1 MHCLSRSRPPPPAPA
16 LGSLAPS
23 SATAG
28 GPAFTLTANGSNFV
42 SGSAVQWNGAARTTT
57 FVSATQLRATIA
69 AADIAA
75 PGTAQVS
82 VLNPGGAASGA
93 LPFTVTAAP
102 PPAAPSLGSLAPKQR
117 DCRRGRLHPH
127 RQWQQFRFGVDR
139 ALEWRGPHDNLCQRH
154 SVESHHSRGR
164 HSRPGYRPG
173 LGVNPGGAASGALP
187 FTVTAAPPPTAPALG
202 SLTPSSA
209 TAGGPAFTLTANGS
223 NFVSGAAVQW
233 NGAAR
238 TTTFVSGTQL
248 SATIAAADIAAPGT
262 AQVSVLNPG
271 GAASGALP
279 FTVTAAPP
287 PPAPALGS
295 LAPNSATAGGPAFT
309 LTANGS
315 NFVSGATVQWNGAAR
330 TTTFVSGTQLRATI
344 AAADIAAAGPPR
356 SRCSTLEEPR
366 PVHCL
371 SPSRQSR
378 LATCSRRRTFPARTS
393 SLWNDHHSPGRNHRP
408 LGGTTAYSLS
418 TAGGTSDSSGS
429 LVPGALPEFDRHCFL
444 LGQAH
449 HRRVGH
455 RLRSGRRL
463 DHHWNPARQRGRSR
477 ATPSTLAL
485 APRVCS
491 RSLKAPH
498 PTRVAYLATP
508 C

>member
-1 MHCLSRSRPPPPAPA
+1 MIAFHDHPAADSEHLARS
-16 LGSLAPS
+16 LLS

-28 GPAFTLTANGSNFV
+28 GPAFTLTINGSNFV
-42 SGSAVQWNGAARTTT
+42 SGSTVQWNGTARATT

-82 VLNPGGAASGA
+82 VLNPGGAASG
-93 LPFTVTAAP
+93 T
-102 PPAAPSLGSLAPKQR
+102 
-117 DCRRGRLHPH
+117 
-127 RQWQQFRFGVDR
+127 
-139 ALEWRGPHDNLCQRH
+139 
-154 SVESHHSRGR
+154 
-164 HSRPGYRPG
+164 
-173 LGVNPGGAASGALP
+173 LP

-202 SLTPSSA
+202 SLAPSSA

-223 NFVSGAAVQW
+223 NFVSGATVQW
-233 NGAAR
+233 NGTAR

-248 SATIAAADIAAPGT
+248 RATIAAADIAAPGT

-315 NFVSGATVQWNGAAR
+315 NFVSGSTVQWNGTAR
-330 TTTFVSGTQLRATI
+330 TTTFVSATQLRATI
-344 AAADIAAAGPPR
+344 AAADIAAPGTAQVSVLNPGGTASGALPFTVAADPAGNLLTTQVV
-356 SRCSTLEEPR
+356 SSAYFQLYWAEPT
-366 PVHCL
+366 V
-371 SPSRQSR
+371 
-378 LATCSRRRTFPARTS
+378 TS
-393 SLWNDHHSPGRNHRP
+393 GITDP
-408 LGGTTAYSLS
+408 LGGTTAYSLA
-418 TAGGTSDSSGS
+418 TADGTRNSSGI
-429 LVPGALPEFDRHCFL
+429 LVPGALP
-444 LGQAH
+444 G
-449 HRRVGH
+449 
-455 RLRSGRRL
+455 GRTVTVSFWAKCTTGTL
-463 DHHWNPARQRGRSR
+463 VIGFGPADGLTTIGTLHERGRSSV
-477 ATPSTLAL
+477 TPSTLAL

-498 PTRVAYLATP
+498 PTRRGKSGDPVLNMALSQINR
-508 C
+508 